1 MSAIS
6 DENEQRQPQLWI
18 KAGKW
23 ISRCFASR
31 VALCQNKTP
40 DCICMNM
47 SQLVTVSGHQM
58 TRCLSA
64 LRADYASITVVQNKR
79 AAPVLSLKMAK
90 RAIHLWGSRLINNGA
105 WRGILKSLAAFP
117 PYKSGESDKR
127 PQHRGNRSPV
137 INSPP
142 CSGAR
147 STPPC
152 WTLAC
157 HVSLSAAG

>member
-1 MSAIS
+1 MKTSSDNFSRKLKPVNKSA
-6 DENEQRQPQLWI
+6 RV
-18 KAGKW
+18 
-23 ISRCFASR
+23 CVASR
-31 VALCQNKTP
+31 FLPEHDTWSRI
-40 DCICMNM
+40 CINM

-58 TRCLSA
+58 THCLA
-64 LRADYASITVVQNKR
+64 AFRADYASIMVVQSKR
-79 AAPVLSLKMAK
+79 AAPVLSLKTAK

-117 PYKSGESDKR
+117 PYKSGEADKR
-127 PQHRGNRSPV
+127 PQHRSRRSPV
-137 INSPP
+137 INSPRG
-142 CSGAR
+142 SGAK